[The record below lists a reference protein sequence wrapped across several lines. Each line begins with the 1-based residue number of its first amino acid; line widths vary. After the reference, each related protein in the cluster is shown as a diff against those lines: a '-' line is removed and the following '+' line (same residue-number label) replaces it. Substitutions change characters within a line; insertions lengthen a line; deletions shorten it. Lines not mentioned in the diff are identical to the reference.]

1 MHRHRRLFASLPC
14 IVAVLAF
21 GLASCTTYSTSSSS
35 DDSGPDLIHDRGAA
49 QNAVDDMV
57 KAVGADPAQVTLVYL
72 YDEYANMDAQD
83 PKIPDH
89 INSFNWRDDTVDPA
103 SPVHLS
109 GPIED
114 TYADLFPTS
123 AVPWRDIPSLARR
136 AEQRL
141 AHAEPTR
148 VEEPHANNVY
158 VQRSSSLDGSVV
170 LRFTIEGPRRS
181 GSVEMTASGKIL
193 TATVD

>member
-1 MHRHRRLFASLPC
+1 MCRRRRLFASLPC

-35 DDSGPDLIHDRGAA
+35 DSSVDLLHDRGAA
-49 QNAVDDMV
+49 AKAVSDMV
-57 KAVGADPAQVTLVYL
+57 KAVGAESAQVTLVYL
-72 YDEYANMDAQD
+72 YDEYANMNAQD

-89 INSFNWRDDTVDPA
+89 INSFNWRDDTVDPP
-103 SPVHLS
+103 SPEHLS

-114 TYADLFPTS
+114 TYAELFPTS
-123 AVPWRDIPSLARR
+123 AVRWSDIPSLARR

-148 VEEPHANNVY
+148 VEEPNATNVY

-170 LRFTIEGPRRS
+170 LRFSIEGPRRS
-181 GSVEMTASGKIL
+181 GTVEMTASGKIL

>member
-1 MHRHRRLFASLPC
+1 M
-14 IVAVLAF
+14 
-21 GLASCTTYSTSSSS
+21 
-35 DDSGPDLIHDRGAA
+35 
-49 QNAVDDMV
+49 
-57 KAVGADPAQVTLVYL
+57 TLVYL

-83 PKIPDH
+83 PTIPDH
-89 INSFNWRDDTVDPA
+89 INSFNWRNDTVDPA

-123 AVPWRDIPSLARR
+123 AIRWSDIPSLARR

-148 VEEPHANNVY
+148 VEEPNATNVY
-158 VQRSSSLDGSVV
+158 AQRSSSLDGSVV
-170 LRFTIEGPRRS
+170 LRFSIEGPRRS
-181 GSVEMTASGKIL
+181 GTVEMTTSGKIL